1 MNYQRSEAPTAGP
14 SDEVSRT
21 MKTIALILVGAALI
35 GIISLEMWDLSGRR
49 FGLFCALLVLVGES
63 VFLTARL
70 LGDKDTTQALGWR
83 FSGFSDWAF
92 ASVFV
97 AVIVLAFIACSVV
110 TYDLVSRAPAG
121 ACGEICIP

>member
-1 MNYQRSEAPTAGP
+1 
-14 SDEVSRT
+14 
-21 MKTIALILVGAALI
+21 MKSIALILVGAALI
-35 GIISLEMWDLSGRR
+35 GLISLEIWDLSGRH

-70 LGDKDTTQALGWR
+70 LGDTDATQALGWR
-83 FSGFSDWAF
+83 FSGFSDWVS
-92 ASVFV
+92 ASVFL

-110 TYDLVSRAPAG
+110 TYQLVFLAPAG